1 MALYAVFENTEVTIR
16 FEKGEEGAKFG
27 SGKDSIEI
35 TFKRPYEGKKIDLTK
50 FSEYEDIVAPD
61 SFIFIGWKNTTN
73 AEYNI
78 ALDEETGARVV
89 DAYNFYANQ
98 TYVPI
103 LEEVEEEEIV
113 LGDGDVVISYLVP
126 SNSFDKVTAYKEVVK
141 EGTRFADTEVFKK
154 NFDKIDGYNFAGWY
168 EITDKDYE
176 ADGLEEFYND
186 PMNFSKV
193 FLRQLGIEDGID
205 TWFRFFQNPTLPFDT
220 ENDSLFGLK
229 ANIANSAER
238 LDKKD
243 QIFENVLLMPMF
255 TTTITLNAGE
265 NGMFSNGKN
274 IMYIEGVLPRLYNLN
289 RIEKDN
295 SSYEEPTAND
305 DLLFAYWSTEDG
317 EDFSKETYI
326 DKNISLYANY
336 VNEEKVTVTFNL
348 GESEKWDT
356 DLEVVDGKVQVQ
368 VLKGT
373 NFNEIKTPKV
383 YREGH
388 NFGGWYLNGE
398 KITTTGE
405 KAYVVKE
412 DIEVVAGFDKNTYYY
427 NFVYID
433 PVSNEKIEL
442 GVIGGKFGE
451 VLKDIK
457 PIYKEFPNGESIKMT
472 NGFEKVEY
480 LFEKN
485 AVLGDNLLIKE
496 FRKDTIDGEIITKD
510 SVIEPQGNKLMID
523 IYVIFED
530 VVFTIEFDDTLDD
543 ETNENQKVLV
553 AFGKKF
559 KDIKAPKAVSNDGL
573 KFVHWA
579 DSKGER
585 VTKDYVFTK
594 DDVFTPV
601 WTDKVISLTFAAGDG
616 SFGDADDGIVEVVF
630 DDVPKGI
637 VLEEIE
643 GYVEPEQKGKSFD
656 YWEVE
661 YLEEEIVEDNEED
674 IDEDDNDYEENDGF
688 EKTESD
694 LVGNTVESAGASGSS
709 NSASGGS
716 GNDNRLL
723 RTHTIEK
730 SAVLKAVYR
739 EVTVQL
745 KVDLNLGYEFK
756 RTLVYNNGKSTSY
769 QTNSGS
775 IIYEDVPKDSTFIDF
790 LNTWE
795 IKNEL
800 PGKEFKGW
808 MKKVG
813 NGWKEFTEEEQNA
826 PLTEDTYIM
835 ASFETLK
842 WTFVV
847 DANGGKYSDGSTKK
861 TYANVISG
869 TLVNR
874 IPGFENPTRN
884 GYSIAGYS
892 KNSSASNKGV
902 GLNETIVSNNTIY
915 VIWVANS
922 VAPVA
927 PSSSS
932 TRRSSGGGGSSSSSS
947 GGGGSIVNAASGGGQ
962 VTPTANTPDA
972 TNTQETAQVVKT
984 SDSMNDLF
992 ANTTGASEMSKIL
1005 ETKSN
1010 QSLTESSLNEVN
1022 TYMNTLL
1029 FASGL
1034 QNTQVM
1040 TNQEVVSKTNEV
1052 AKGKDYQKQLEAIF
1066 TEAQQNPEKTN
1077 QKAAVSTQNIN
1088 IANAN
1093 WSYDS
1098 NGNIKLTDKSTNQ
1111 VVANKWQAVGD
1122 DNGNKT
1128 WYKFDESGNMQT
1140 GLVVDG
1146 GHTYYLKDTND
1157 ENRGKMAVNETVTI
1171 GGLMLTFNQD
1181 GALTGMNYDETV
1193 AINQLSS
1200 AIINA
1205 VSNPVL

>member
-27 SGKDSIEI
+27 SGKESVEI
-35 TFKRPYEGKKIDLTK
+35 TFKRPYKGKSIDLTQID
-50 FSEYEDIVAPD
+50 EYEDIVAPD
-61 SFIFIGWKNTTN
+61 RFIFIGWKNTTN

-78 ALDEETGARVV
+78 ALDEESGARIIE
-89 DAYNFYANQ
+89 AYNFYTNQ

-113 LGDGDVVISYLVP
+113 LGDGDVVITYLVP
-126 SNSFDKVTAYKEVVK
+126 SKNFDKITARTEVVK
-141 EGTRFADTEVFKK
+141 EGTRFRDTNVSKETF
-154 NFDKIDGYNFAGWY
+154 NNIEGYNFAGWY
-168 EITDKDYE
+168 EITDEDYE
-176 ADGLEEFYND
+176 ADGLTEFYND
-186 PMNFSKV
+186 PNNFSKV

-205 TWFRFFQNPTLPFDT
+205 TWFRFFQNPTLPFET
-220 ENDSLFGLK
+220 ESETMFGLE

-238 LDKKD
+238 IDKNN

-265 NGMFSNGKN
+265 NGVFANGKN
-274 IMYIEGVLPRLYNLN
+274 VMYIEGVLPRLYNLN

-295 SSYEEPTAND
+295 NGYEEPTSND

-317 EDFSKETYI
+317 EDFSKETFI

-336 VNEEKVTVTFNL
+336 VDSEKVTVTFNL

-373 NFNEIKTPKV
+373 SFTEITCPKV
-383 YREGH
+383 YREGY
-388 NFGGWYLNGE
+388 NFIGWYLNDTM
-398 KITTTGE
+398 ITTTGE

-433 PVSNEKIEL
+433 PVSNEKVEI
-442 GVIGGKFGE
+442 GVIGGKYGE

-457 PIYKEFPNGESIKMT
+457 PIYKEFPNGESVQMT
-472 NGFEKVEY
+472 NGFEKVEH

-485 AVLGDNLLIKE
+485 AVLGNNLLIKE
-496 FRKDTIDGEIITKD
+496 FRKDSIDGEIITKD

-530 VVFTIEFDDTLDD
+530 VVFTIEFDGTLDD

-553 AFGKKF
+553 AYGKKF
-559 KDIKAPKAVSNDGL
+559 KDIKAPKAISNDGL
-573 KFVHWA
+573 KFVHWE
-579 DSKGER
+579 DGDGER
-585 VTKDYVFTK
+585 VTYDYIFTK
-594 DDVFTPV
+594 DDVFKPV
-601 WTDKVISLTFAAGDG
+601 WTDKVISLTFVAGDG
-616 SFGDADDGIVEVVF
+616 SFGDADNGIVEVVF

-643 GYVEPEQKGKSFD
+643 GYIEPEQKGKSFD

-756 RTLVYNNGKSTSY
+756 RTLVYNNGNSTSY
-769 QTNSGS
+769 QTYSGS
-775 IIYEDVPKDSTFIDF
+775 TIYQDVPKDSTFIDF

-795 IKNEL
+795 IKKEL

-813 NGWKEFTEEEQNA
+813 KGWKEFTEEEQNA

-861 TYANVISG
+861 TYENVISG
-869 TLVNR
+869 TFVNR
-874 IPGFENPTRN
+874 VSGFENPTRS

-902 GLNETIVSNNTIY
+902 GLNETVISNDTIY

-932 TRRSSGGGGSSSSSS
+932 TRRSSSGGGSSSSSS
-947 GGGGSIVNAASGGGQ
+947 GGGGPTSNVVSGGG
-962 VTPTANTPDA
+962 PDASTAKTPDA
-972 TNTQETAQVVKT
+972 TNTQETPQVVKT

-992 ANTTGASEMSKIL
+992 VDTTGTNEVSKIL

-1010 QSLTESSLNEVN
+1010 QALTESSLNEVN

-1146 GHTYYLKDTND
+1146 GYTYYLKDTND

-1171 GGLMLTFNQD
+1171 GGLILTFNQD